1 MKRFLGLFVCLMSMA
16 RAFAAEAPA
25 TFKVG
30 EFTFTRPE
38 KWTWVETTSSM
49 RKAQLKVE
57 SADGKESGEAV
68 FFHFGA
74 GDGGGAKA
82 NVDRWLGQF
91 EEKGDKLVS
100 KVEETTVRS
109 RKITFVR
116 AVGTYQSGMP
126 GGPKT
131 PLTDHMLLGAIV
143 DSSAGSVFVRFTAPK
158 DLGKAS
164 EAAFRK
170 MIESGIP

>member
-1 MKRFLGLFVCLMSMA
+1 MKRLLGLAACLVSILG
-16 RAFAAEAPA
+16 AFAAEAPA
-25 TFKVG
+25 SFKVG
-30 EFTFTRPE
+30 EFAFERPE
-38 KWTWVETTSSM
+38 KWTWVETASSM

-57 SADGKESGEAV
+57 SSDGKESGEAV

-82 NVDRWLGQF
+82 NVERWLGQF
-91 EEKGDKLVS
+91 SEKGDKLDS
-100 KVEETTVRS
+100 KVEETTVRG

-158 DLGKAS
+158 SLGTAS
-164 EAAFRK
+164 EVTFRK
-170 MIESGIP
+170 MIEGAIP